1 MRKWKIKDSRNL
13 LLPNLTH
20 YYTDGAY
27 LRFCSDT

>member
-1 MRKWKIKDSRNL
+1 MENKDSRSL

-27 LRFCSDT
+27 LRFCSDA